1 MVGYLFKPIEK
12 RQSIYSHTQ
21 AKKQQQ
27 WERKV
32 RVLLHLWNIV
42 WFMFTLPPKYGNQ
55 QYILYVIDK
64 TRSKIQSKSNWSNRV
79 LRYSTVF
86 FFHHNMWMPIDIAAT
101 HTPLLNIWEEIF
113 FFPFLWI
120 VSNSCA
126 EKINTYPI
134 EFCTLS
140 GKLKNNLLI
149 GYMYRMHTMVIAI
162 SSNEWYVAISMIS
175 CLNRQTQA
183 KAANR

>member
-86 FFHHNMWMPIDIAAT
+86 LFPPQYVNANRHCCYPHPPPKHMRRN
-101 HTPLLNIWEEIF
+101 L
-113 FFPFLWI
+113 FFPIPL
-120 VSNSCA
+120 NR
-126 EKINTYPI
+126 I
-134 EFCTLS
+134 EFMCWKNKYISNRILYTL
-140 GKLKNNLLI
+140 GKIEEQLA
-149 GYMYRMHTMVIAI
+149 YRL
-162 SSNEWYVAISMIS
+162 YV
-175 CLNRQTQA
+175 
-183 KAANR
+183 

>member
-113 FFPFLWI
+113 FFPIPL
-120 VSNSCA
+120 NR
-126 EKINTYPI
+126 I
-134 EFCTLS
+134 EFMCWKNKYISNRILYTL
-140 GKLKNNLLI
+140 GKIEEQLA
-149 GYMYRMHTMVIAI
+149 YRL
-162 SSNEWYVAISMIS
+162 YV
-175 CLNRQTQA
+175 
-183 KAANR
+183 